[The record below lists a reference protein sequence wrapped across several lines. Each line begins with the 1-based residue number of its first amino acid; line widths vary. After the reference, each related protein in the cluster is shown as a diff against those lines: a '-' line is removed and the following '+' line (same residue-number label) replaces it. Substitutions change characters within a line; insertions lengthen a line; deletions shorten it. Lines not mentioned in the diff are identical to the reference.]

1 MLGAAPL
8 GASAEVKDDSDYAEK
23 ARRLLDDPEVRL
35 IRELQQGV
43 KLVDGKSGQSLAL
56 PQLLCPGSLLYDAD
70 LVCVGEIHDSA
81 ADHAMQRLLI
91 DALTYQLFLELRQS
105 EGVDAS
111 APRGRTPQNL
121 SAQRV
126 AVGVEYFS
134 RRQQPTLDSLIFD
147 KSKDGLGSSPSKF
160 REACDWDRV
169 WAYDWDIYAPLF
181 RFCQLNLNRIIGLNL
196 PLEAVLTVS
205 RGGLDSAPDWLR
217 EQLPPLDLTQQK
229 HRRRFEDMLQMPLQD
244 AVRRMGL
251 PVDEWSPKKK
261 LNNMY
266 QAQVLWDEFMA
277 NTALAYINDV
287 GGRLVALAG
296 ANHVWRDAIPERFE
310 RQAARGGTPRK
321 AVTIVPWRG
330 DRLPPPGVADFLL
343 RMDGAGGGD
352 KIAAVLQEQ
361 RQRLRGQPRVFP
373 AGYL

>member
-23 ARRLLDDPEVRL
+23 AHRLLDDPEVRL

-229 HRRRFEDMLQMPLQD
+229 HRRRFEDMTL
-244 AVRRMGL
+244 
-251 PVDEWSPKKK
+251 
-261 LNNMY
+261 
-266 QAQVLWDEFMA
+266 
-277 NTALAYINDV
+277 
-287 GGRLVALAG
+287 
-296 ANHVWRDAIPERFE
+296 
-310 RQAARGGTPRK
+310 
-321 AVTIVPWRG
+321 
-330 DRLPPPGVADFLL
+330 
-343 RMDGAGGGD
+343 
-352 KIAAVLQEQ
+352 
-361 RQRLRGQPRVFP
+361 
-373 AGYL
+373 

>member
-1 MLGAAPL
+1 MASHCERKKGLCDALRLCGHRKTHVTRKAMLCQSPALSTWRTWHAACQELKVQPRARRSPRRGCAFAVSTLWTVSTISTVSLVSRTVKTCKIRTSCRAHRRTWVQLGMLGAAPL

-35 IRELQQGV
+35 IRELQQRV
-43 KLVDGKSGQSLAL
+43 QLVDGKGGKGGKGQSLAL
-56 PQLLCPGSLLYDAD
+56 PQLLRPGSPLYEAD

-160 REACDWDRV
+160 REA
-169 WAYDWDIYAPLF
+169 
-181 RFCQLNLNRIIGLNL
+181 
-196 PLEAVLTVS
+196 
-205 RGGLDSAPDWLR
+205 
-217 EQLPPLDLTQQK
+217 
-229 HRRRFEDMLQMPLQD
+229 
-244 AVRRMGL
+244 
-251 PVDEWSPKKK
+251 
-261 LNNMY
+261 
-266 QAQVLWDEFMA
+266 
-277 NTALAYINDV
+277 
-287 GGRLVALAG
+287 
-296 ANHVWRDAIPERFE
+296 
-310 RQAARGGTPRK
+310 
-321 AVTIVPWRG
+321 
-330 DRLPPPGVADFLL
+330 
-343 RMDGAGGGD
+343 
-352 KIAAVLQEQ
+352 
-361 RQRLRGQPRVFP
+361 
-373 AGYL
+373 